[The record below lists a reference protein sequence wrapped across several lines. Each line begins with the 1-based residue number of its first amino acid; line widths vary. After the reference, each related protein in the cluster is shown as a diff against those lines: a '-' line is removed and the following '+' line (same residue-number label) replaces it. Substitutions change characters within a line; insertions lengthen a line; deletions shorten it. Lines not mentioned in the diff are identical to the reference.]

1 MLSLDEAGWR
11 SSLVR
16 HIISGQKQREQR
28 LDGTKGILLG
38 DKEMAIS
45 MQNPI
50 ALGIIGG
57 GQLGKMIAQ
66 EAKRMSLK
74 VIILDPAYDCPA
86 SFVSD
91 EIIVADFKDEAAI
104 RKLAT
109 MSDIVTYEIEL
120 ANSNALKDLEAEKYP
135 VYPSPETL
143 RLIQNKYR
151 QKSFLKDHNIS
162 VAKFELVKSQ
172 PQLEQ
177 LCEEYGFPAM
187 LKASENSY
195 DGRGNF
201 LITSKDN
208 IRHGLLTFQGKECML
223 EEFIPFVKEISVM
236 TARNPSGQI
245 ESFPV
250 TENIHFNN
258 ILDMTIAPARIPD
271 KVLAKAQV
279 VAQKTLG
286 ALKGAGIF
294 GIEMFVLPDEDVV
307 INEIAPRPHNSGHYS
322 IEACSISQFEQHI
335 RAVLDLPLSKP
346 RLLSPAVMLN
356 LLGPENGSGPYKI
369 LGLKELFSIPGLKL
383 HVYGKKISKPRR
395 KLGHI
400 TITSQ
405 TVEDAISKAE
415 RARNVVKIVLDC

>member
-1 MLSLDEAGWR
+1 MLGNTE
-11 SSLVR
+11 
-16 HIISGQKQREQR
+16 I
-28 LDGTKGILLG
+28 
-38 DKEMAIS
+38 AIS
-45 MQNPI
+45 MESPV

-74 VIILDPAYDCPA
+74 VVILDPNHECPA

-91 EIIVADFKDEAAI
+91 DIIVADFKDESAI
-104 RKLAT
+104 RKLAA

-120 ANSNALKDLEAEKYP
+120 ANSTALKELESKNYP

-143 RLIQNKYR
+143 RLVQNKYR
-151 QKSFLKDHNIS
+151 QKSFLMDNNIS
-162 VAKFELVKSQ
+162 VPKFDLVRSQ
-172 PQLEQ
+172 LHLEE
-177 LCEEYGFPAM
+177 LCEEYGLPAM
-187 LKASENSY
+187 LKSSENSY

-201 LITSKDN
+201 LITSRDN
-208 IRHGLLTFQGKECML
+208 IKQGLLTFEGKECML
-223 EEFIPFVKEISVM
+223 EKFMPFVKEISVM

-250 TENIHFNN
+250 TENIHVNN
-258 ILDMTIAPARIPD
+258 ILDMTIVPARISD
-271 KVLAKAQV
+271 KVLTKAQE
-279 VAQKTLG
+279 VAQKTLR

-294 GIEMFVLPDEDVV
+294 GIEMFVLQDEDVV

-335 RAVLDLPLSKP
+335 RAVLDLPLSRP
-346 RLLSPAVMLN
+346 RLLTPAVMLN
-356 LLGPENGSGPYKI
+356 LLGPDNGSGTYKI
-369 LGLKELFSIPGLKL
+369 SGLKELFTIPGLKL

-405 TVEDAISKAE
+405 TVEEAISRAE
-415 RARNVVKIVLDC
+415 RARNTVKIIID

>member
-1 MLSLDEAGWR
+1 MLGNTE
-11 SSLVR
+11 
-16 HIISGQKQREQR
+16 I
-28 LDGTKGILLG
+28 
-38 DKEMAIS
+38 AIS
-45 MQNPI
+45 MESPV

-74 VIILDPAYDCPA
+74 VVILDPNHECPA

-91 EIIVADFKDEAAI
+91 DIIVADFKDESAI
-104 RKLAT
+104 RKLAA

-120 ANSNALKDLEAEKYP
+120 ANSTALKELESKNYP

-143 RLIQNKYR
+143 RLVQNKYR
-151 QKSFLKDHNIS
+151 QKSFLMDNNIS
-162 VAKFELVKSQ
+162 VPKFDLVRSQ
-172 PQLEQ
+172 LHLEE
-177 LCEEYGFPAM
+177 LCEEYGLPAM
-187 LKASENSY
+187 LKSSENSY

-201 LITSKDN
+201 LITSRDN
-208 IRHGLLTFQGKECML
+208 IKQGLLTFEGKECML
-223 EEFIPFVKEISVM
+223 EKFMPFVKEISVM
-236 TARNPSGQI
+236 TARNPTGQI

-250 TENIHFNN
+250 TENIHVNN
-258 ILDMTIAPARIPD
+258 ILDMTIVPARISD
-271 KVLAKAQV
+271 KVLTKAEE
-279 VAQKTLG
+279 VAQKTLR

-294 GIEMFVLPDEDVV
+294 GIEMFVLQDEDVV

-335 RAVLDLPLSKP
+335 RAVLDLPLSRP
-346 RLLSPAVMLN
+346 RLLTPAVMLN
-356 LLGPENGSGPYKI
+356 LLGPDNGSGTYKI
-369 LGLKELFSIPGLKL
+369 SGLKELFTIPGLKL

-405 TVEDAISKAE
+405 TVEEAISRAE
-415 RARNVVKIVLDC
+415 RARNTVKIIID

>member
-1 MLSLDEAGWR
+1 MH
-11 SSLVR
+11 
-16 HIISGQKQREQR
+16 HIIARQQQGE
-28 LDGTKGILLG
+28 GHNGAKGRVPRHT
-38 DKEMAIS
+38 EMAIS
-45 MQNPI
+45 MENPI
-50 ALGIIGG
+50 TIGIIGG

-74 VIILDPAYDCPA
+74 VVILDPSHNCPA

-91 EIIVADFKDEAAI
+91 ELIVADYKDESAI
-104 RKLAT
+104 RKLAG
-109 MSDIVTYEIEL
+109 MSDILTYEIEL
-120 ANSNALKDLEAEKYP
+120 ANSTTLKKLELENYP

-151 QKSFLKDHNIS
+151 QKSFLKDNNIS
-162 VAKFELVKSQ
+162 VTRFDLVRSQ
-172 PQLEQ
+172 AHLEK
-177 LCEEYGFPAM
+177 LCDEYGLPAM

-201 LITSKDN
+201 LITSRDN
-208 IRHGLLTFQGKECML
+208 IKQGLMTFQDKECML
-223 EEFIPFVKEISVM
+223 EQFIPFVKEISVM

-250 TENIHFNN
+250 TENIHANN
-258 ILDMTIAPARIPD
+258 ILDMTIAPARISE
-271 KVLAKAQV
+271 KVLAKVQEI
-279 VAQKTLG
+279 AQKTLG

-294 GIEMFVLPDEDVV
+294 GIEMFVLPDGDVV

-346 RLLSPAVMLN
+346 RLLTPAVMLN
-356 LLGPENGSGPYKI
+356 LLGPDNGSGTYKI
-369 LGLKELFSIPGLKL
+369 SGLKELFSIPGLKL
-383 HVYGKKISKPRR
+383 HIYGKKISKPRR

-415 RARNVVKIVLDC
+415 RARNIVKIVLD

>member
-1 MLSLDEAGWR
+1 MHG
-11 SSLVR
+11 
-16 HIISGQKQREQR
+16 IIAGQKRGREGGEGQEAAN
-28 LDGTKGILLG
+28 KGIVPKDAGLS
-38 DKEMAIS
+38 IS
-45 MQNPI
+45 MENPI
-50 ALGIIGG
+50 AIGIIGG

-74 VIILDPAYDCPA
+74 VVVLDPIYDCPA

-91 EIIVADFKDEAAI
+91 DVIVADFKDESAI
-104 RKLAT
+104 RKLAA
-109 MSDIVTYEIEL
+109 MSDILTYEIEL
-120 ANSNALKDLEAEKYP
+120 ANSTTLKELELENYP

-151 QKSFLKDHNIS
+151 QKSFLKENNIS
-162 VAKFELVKSQ
+162 VPDFDLIRSRGHLGE
-172 PQLEQ
+172 

-201 LITSKDN
+201 LITSSNN
-208 IRHGLLTFQGKECML
+208 IQQAFLTFQGKECIL
-223 EEFIPFVKEISVM
+223 EKFMPFVKEISVM

-250 TENIHFNN
+250 TENIHVNN
-258 ILDMTIAPARIPD
+258 ILDMTIAPARISN
-271 KVLAKAQV
+271 KLLAKAQE
-279 VAQKTLG
+279 VAQKTLK

-294 GIEMFVLPDEDVV
+294 GIEMFVLPDENIV

-335 RAVLDLPLSKP
+335 RAVLDLPLSRP
-346 RLLSPAVMLN
+346 RLLAPAVMLN
-356 LLGPENGSGPYKI
+356 LLGPETSSGTYRI
-369 LGLKELFSIPGLKL
+369 AGLEELFSIPGLKL

-400 TITSQ
+400 TITA
-405 TVEDAISKAE
+405 EALEEAISNAE
-415 RARNVVKIVLDC
+415 RARSAVKIIID